1 MAQAT
6 RSMAHSAPARISDD
20 PLENASMWAQSNA
33 RPIAI
38 ALAAIAVVAAL
49 IWGYRYMDSSKRAK
63 ASAALYQAQLP
74 FQQGNMAA
82 ADTALGKVVERYGG
96 TSAGQ
101 QAALLLAQAR
111 YEQGDFPGGLKALE
125 SALGSA
131 SDEFKAPMHQ
141 LMGMGYE
148 AQNQFDK
155 AAESYGKAVAA
166 ARFDGSRGEYKAAQA
181 RALQAGG
188 KNAEARTIWEELAEK
203 ESMNFAEEARVRLGE
218 LSATAAPAAK

>member
-38 ALAAIAVVAAL
+38 ALGALAVLAAG
-49 IWGYRYMDSSKRAK
+49 IWGFRYMDASKREK
-63 ASAALYQAQLP
+63 ASAALYRAQVP

-82 ADTALGKVVERYGG
+82 ADTALAKVADQFGG

-101 QAALLLAQAR
+101 QAVLLLAQAR

-125 SALGSA
+125 AGLGSA
-131 SDEFKAPMHQ
+131 SDEFKPAIHQ

-148 AQNQFDK
+148 AQNQFEK
-155 AAESYGKAVAA
+155 AAESYGRAAGA
-166 ARFDGSRGEYKAAQA
+166 ARFDGSRGEDKAAQA

-188 KNAEARTIWEELAEK
+188 KTAEARTIWEELADK

-218 LSATAAPAAK
+218 LTAAAAATTK

>member
-20 PLENASMWAQSNA
+20 PLENASMWAQANA

-38 ALAAIAVVAAL
+38 AVAAVAVVALL
-49 IWGYRYMDSSKRAK
+49 IWGYRYMDTSKRSK
-63 ASAALYQAQLP
+63 ASAALYAAQGP

-82 ADTALGKVVERYGG
+82 ADTALAKVVERFGG

-101 QAALLLAQAR
+101 QAVLLLAQAR
-111 YEQGDFPGGLKALE
+111 YEQGDFPGGMKALE
-125 SALGSA
+125 AGLGSA

-148 AQNQFDK
+148 AQNQFEK
-155 AAESYGKAVAA
+155 AAEAYGKAAGA

-188 KNAEARTIWEELAEK
+188 KTAEARTIWEELAEK
-203 ESMNFAEEARVRLGE
+203 ESMNFAEEARVRIGE
-218 LSATAAPAAK
+218 LTASAAAAK